1 MPFFNPSLDDVN
13 KEVLGWD
20 LYQILAGKPMYSLR
34 DVPINFSSVDQYLDI
49 FEPLLLE
56 ECRAQ
61 TLRSLKESEHIEHHL
76 KLQAVE
82 DSIDEFCGKQT
93 GIQAVALIPGH
104 GEVKSKESF
113 RECDDFKA
121 AMAEIHAAKQ

>member
-1 MPFFNPSLDDVN
+1 MAEQKSNP
-13 KEVLGWD
+13 
-20 LYQILAGKPMYSLR
+20 LAM
-34 DVPINFSSVDQYLDI
+34 
-49 FEPLLLE
+49 LLE
-56 ECRAQ
+56 SDMTDTSSIPA
-61 TLRSLKESEHIEHHL
+61 

-121 AMAEIHAAKQ
+121 AMAEIHAAK